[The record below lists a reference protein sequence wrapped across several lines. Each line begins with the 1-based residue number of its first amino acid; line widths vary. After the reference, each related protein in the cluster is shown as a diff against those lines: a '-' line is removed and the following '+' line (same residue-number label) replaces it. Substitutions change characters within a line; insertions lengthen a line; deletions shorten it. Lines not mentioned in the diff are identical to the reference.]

1 MELLGRA
8 VDYTRSSL
16 ALVDDDALAAPT
28 PCAAWDLRTLLVHM
42 DDALQAF
49 GDAAGVGYVG
59 LAPRPPDVPGEA
71 RWLVETLRARA
82 CSLLTTWSTTRRAE
96 VLVGDAWLGM
106 PMVAAA
112 GALEIAV
119 HGWDVARACGQDR
132 RLPPRLAVEL
142 YDVALDLVAD
152 ADRPGRFAGPLVP
165 ASLTDPGVVLL
176 AHLGRSG

>member
-16 ALVDDDALAAPT
+16 ALVDDDALGAPT
-28 PCAAWDLRTLLVHM
+28 PCAVWDLRTLLVHM

-59 LAPRPPDVPGEA
+59 LVPGPLDVSGEA

-82 CSLLTTWSTTRRAE
+82 CSLLTTWATTPRAE
-96 VLVGDAWLGM
+96 VLIGDTWLGT
-106 PMVAAA
+106 PMVAVA

-152 ADRPGRFAGPLVP
+152 ADRPGRFAEPLLP